1 MSRGTIPQPS
11 NAIDA
16 LLRTLTMQRSANS
29 AGVTTSQNSQRPD
42 AEFDQWAKA
51 VRQQMVAALKRRG
64 NA

>member
-1 MSRGTIPQPS
+1 
-11 NAIDA
+11 
-16 LLRTLTMQRSANS
+16 MQRSATS
-29 AGVTTSQNSQRPD
+29 TGITTTAQQSHRPE

>member
-1 MSRGTIPQPS
+1 
-11 NAIDA
+11 
-16 LLRTLTMQRSANS
+16 MQRSANS
-29 AGVTTSQNSQRPD
+29 SGLTTPAQQAHRPD

>member
-1 MSRGTIPQPS
+1 
-11 NAIDA
+11 
-16 LLRTLTMQRSANS
+16 MQRSATS
-29 AGVTTSQNSQRPD
+29 SGLTTSVQNSQRPE

>member
-1 MSRGTIPQPS
+1 
-11 NAIDA
+11 
-16 LLRTLTMQRSANS
+16 MQRSATS
-29 AGVTTSQNSQRPD
+29 SGLTTPVQNFQRPE